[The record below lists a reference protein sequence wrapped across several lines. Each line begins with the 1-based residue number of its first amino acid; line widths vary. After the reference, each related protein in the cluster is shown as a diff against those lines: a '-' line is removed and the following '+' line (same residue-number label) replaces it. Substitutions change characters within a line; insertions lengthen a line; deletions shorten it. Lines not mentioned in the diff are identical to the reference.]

1 MKKLVKQVDIKNFF
15 KLLEGKKVNIYALH
29 LCGIDFSLS
38 RVAMKNYENC
48 IYFKTDNSSMNIVYK
63 AIKSLEVDE
72 TEEIIKIKAKIENG
86 TLVTI
91 RHYKPHEE

>member
-15 KLLEGKKVNIYALH
+15 KLLEGKKVNIYALP

-48 IYFKTDNSSMNIVYK
+48 IYFKGI
-63 AIKSLEVDE
+63 
-72 TEEIIKIKAKIENG
+72 
-86 TLVTI
+86 
-91 RHYKPHEE
+91 

>member
-1 MKKLVKQVDIKNFF
+1 
-15 KLLEGKKVNIYALH
+15 
-29 LCGIDFSLS
+29 
-38 RVAMKNYENC
+38 
-48 IYFKTDNSSMNIVYK
+48 MNIVYK